1 MNSEQQ
7 VAAGREPVDQ
17 LADEFLGRYR
27 QGERPSIT
35 DYVQAHPDL
44 ATEIRELFPTLVVL
58 ERLGPRQ
65 DEVARAGGR
74 AGRPARFRSNLGEY
88 RILREVGRG
97 GMGVVYEAEQ
107 LPLGRHVALKVLPS
121 SAVLNPSVLDA
132 LSERGPGRR
141 PVAPHQHRAGVR
153 RRRGPRHALLRD
165 AVHRRPRA
173 RRGAG
178 GTAAAAA

>member
-1 MNSEQQ
+1 MMNEQQ
-7 VAAGREPVDQ
+7 STAGHEPVDQ

-44 ATEIRELFPTLVVL
+44 AAEIRELFPTLVLL

-65 DEVARAGGR
+65 EEVAGRQVGAGPT
-74 AGRPARFRSNLGEY
+74 AEIPQNLGEY

-121 SAVLNPSVLDA
+121 SAVLNPSVLTRFQN
-132 LSERGPGRR
+132 E
-141 PVAPHQHRAGVR
+141 VR
-153 RRRGPRHALLRD
+153 
-165 AVHRRPRA
+165 
-173 RRGAG
+173 
-178 GTAAAAA
+178 AAARLHHTNIVPRSEERRVGKECRSRWSPYH